1 MDKSPLAALG
11 SLRSESFEKT
21 RLGDIGKQTSR
32 GSETSSPAKSEGS
45 IQRPLGKLGIGGM
58 GRSFLKTESQESLER
73 KDDSEQ
79 NSIRSGGSQRG
90 ILKSQHDVI
99 LRQAMRERDEKRI
112 MFDLGSNI
120 EFASEVTCHSVSS
133 VSFSNEFNLAD
144 G

>member
-1 MDKSPLAALG
+1 
-11 SLRSESFEKT
+11 
-21 RLGDIGKQTSR
+21 
-32 GSETSSPAKSEGS
+32 
-45 IQRPLGKLGIGGM
+45 M

-133 VSFSNEFNLAD
+133 VSFSNDFNMAD